1 MPQKY
6 SKNIV
11 TDTKPLPKE
20 VIESFKKLG
29 PIRTTVKI
37 DRLLYIDDE
46 VVPNAFYMETVLCHE
61 GTSEDSIEV
70 PHVHD
75 VDEILAF
82 IGTDSRNPRNLG
94 GEVELWLD
102 DELHVL
108 KDSCLVFVPAGLKH
122 CPVKLKRVDKPMWFM
137 TLAPMSKYTRKEESL
152 NPSAKPKGE
161 LKYSKYIITEMKK
174 EFPPPPPN
182 LPFSV
187 PKMTRI
193 LYLDSEILEGAFYM
207 ECVWFEEGTGL
218 GGPPPH
224 THDFDE
230 ILGFIGS
237 DPKNPRD
244 LNGEVEL
251 WIDDEPYILRNSCF
265 VFIPKGVKHCP
276 LTFKRID
283 KPIFHFSTGPSTKYE
298 RIQKE

>member
-1 MPQKY
+1 MSQRF
-6 SKNIV
+6 SRNIV
-11 TDTKPLPKE
+11 TKTKPLPKE

-46 VVPNAFYMETVLCHE
+46 VVPNAFYMEVVLCHE
-61 GTSEDSIEV
+61 GTSEDSIEI

-82 IGTDSRNPRNLG
+82 VGTDSKNPRDLG

-108 KDSCLVFVPAGLKH
+108 KNSCLVFVPAGLKH
-122 CPVKLKRVDKPMWFM
+122 CPVKLKRIDRPLWFM
-137 TLAPMSKYTRKEESL
+137 TLAPMSRYSRKEVSL
-152 NPSAKPKGE
+152 DLSARPRSE
-161 LKYSKYIITEMKK
+161 PRYSKYIITEAKK
-174 EFPPPPPN
+174 VPPRPPN
-182 LPFSV
+182 SPLSA
-187 PKMTRI
+187 PKMTPI
-193 LYLDSEILEGAFYM
+193 LYLDGDVLEGAFYM
-207 ECVWFEEGTGL
+207 ECVWFEEGAGL

-224 THDFDE
+224 VHDFDE

-237 DPKNPRD
+237 DPRNPRD

-251 WIDDEPYILRNSCF
+251 WIDDEPYVLRNSCL
-265 VFIPKGVKHCP
+265 VFIPRGVKHCP
-276 LTFKRID
+276 LIFKRID
-283 KPIFHFSTGPSTKYE
+283 KPILHFSTGPSTKYE